1 MIETN
6 VDDTPR
12 LQYTYKIKADINRVK
27 NYGLTLAKCVRLPD
41 RLLQRADEIVG
52 QVHDNVMISTADKS
66 KTSSSRKNRSTRS
79 ANLTAD
85 QTILSDEMPMLQ
97 RDVFNIFSIVQ
108 ELMSQGSPVENSNTD
123 KVLEQIQKRV
133 DEMINKMSPEFKA
146 VLAQISCAEIIAAMN
161 STSITE

>member
-52 QVHDNVMISTADKS
+52 QVHDNVMISTADQS
-66 KTSSSRKNRSTRS
+66 KTNSSRKDRT

-85 QTILSDEMPMLQ
+85 QTILSDQMPMLQ

-108 ELMSQGSPVENSNTD
+108 ELMSQENPEENSNTD